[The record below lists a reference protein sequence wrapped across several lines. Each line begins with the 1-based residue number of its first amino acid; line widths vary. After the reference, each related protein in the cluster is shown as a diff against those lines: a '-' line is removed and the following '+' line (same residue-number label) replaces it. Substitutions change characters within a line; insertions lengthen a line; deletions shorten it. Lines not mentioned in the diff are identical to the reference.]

1 MTQNTENSTPDTGE
15 AARPIV
21 VGVDGSDHARRA
33 LNWAAAEADRRA
45 TSLTIVHAMNLP
57 GTAARPLEP
66 VEYAHRRRIEGQAIL
81 DQTAAAVRDRHP
93 DLPLDLELSEL
104 DPTHTLVEFSRE
116 AALVVTGN
124 RGHGG
129 FTGMLLG
136 SVSRKLAAHSDC
148 PLVVVHE
155 ESSQDTENRIVL
167 GVGPKHSPAAARY
180 AFEAARREGA
190 ALTVV
195 RAWIPN
201 AMYTGKVGIGAMYT
215 GHPEADHR
223 LAVEEA
229 EAAIEPLRKEFPE
242 VQVQITTYEG
252 NAVEALIATARD
264 ARLVVVCAH
273 RHRGPLSVGS
283 GYSVEGTLAHSPTPV
298 AIIPDH

>member
-21 VGVDGSDHARRA
+21 VGVDGSDHARHA
-33 LNWAAAEADRRA
+33 LNWAAEEADRRM
-45 TSLTIVHAMNLP
+45 TTLTIVHALDLP

-66 VEYAHRRRIEGQAIL
+66 VEYAHRRRVEGQEIL
-81 DQTAAAVRDRHP
+81 DQAAATVRERHP
-93 DLPLDLELSEL
+93 DLQLDLELSEL

-116 AALVVTGN
+116 AALLVTGN

-136 SVSRKLAAHSDC
+136 SVSRKLAAHTDC

-155 ESSQDTENRIVL
+155 ELPQDTENRVVL
-167 GVGPKHSPAAARY
+167 GIGPKHSPAAARY

-190 ALTVV
+190 TLTVV

-229 EAAIEPLRKEFPE
+229 EAAIEPLRKEFPD

-252 NAVEALIATARD
+252 NAVEALIATAQD
-264 ARLVVVCAH
+264 ARLVVICAH
-273 RHRGPLSVGS
+273 RHRGPFSIGV